1 MGVILHGVCYDTH
14 MMTTALLVA
23 LLLGQTITPVK
34 VTDPTQPSSAVTTT
48 PVATKRGLDVNV
60 IGGGA
65 GGGAVTQATT
75 PWITQDNHTTAVA
88 PLACRLTDGASFYT
102 AGGST
107 GLTDAQLRATPVP
120 VSGTFWQ
127 TTQPV
132 SWAGQSVA
140 VSSLP
145 GSPAQEHTAANSPNA
160 CRLSDGTNFLS
171 SLPVTGTFWQATQP
185 VSGTFWQATQPVSA
199 VALPLPTGAATEATL
214 AAMSAKLPA
223 ALGPQTSATSLSTT
237 PATGASWPVTGTF
250 WQTTQP
256 VSIASMPSTP
266 VTGTFWQATQ
276 PVSSTQLPAA
286 LGPQASAA
294 SFSVTPATGATF
306 PVSGTFWQTTQPVS
320 GSVTVSG
327 TVTANA
333 GTGTMAVSG
342 PLTDTQLRATAVPVS
357 GTFWQATQ
365 PISGTVTVTD
375 GAGALNVIVDSSA
388 LPSGAATETTL
399 STRASE
405 TTLSTLNGKIPS
417 NLTVTS
423 TRLLVDGS
431 GVTQPVSGTVT
442 ATVASTTV
450 TNTVAT
456 KVSKVAAAPLAT
468 AVTVTGSAT
477 ALPASVLT
485 NRVSL
490 CVYNNGASTMYLGPA
505 GVTTASGLPLPA
517 GGSFCDDVGS
527 QVYYAIV
534 TSGSV
539 EARVLEN

>member
-132 SWAGQSVA
+132 SWAGQTVG
-140 VSSLP
+140 VTSLP
-145 GSPAQEHTAANSPNA
+145 GSPAQEHTAANSPNS
-160 CRLSDGTNFLS
+160 CRLSDGAAFVTT
-171 SLPVTGTFWQATQP
+171 LPVSLASVPSHAVTGSGNFTVVQPTGTNLH
-185 VSGTFWQATQPVSA
+185 VVVDSA
-199 VALPLPTGAATEATL
+199 PT
-214 AAMSAKLPA
+214 
-223 ALGPQTSATSLSTT
+223 
-237 PATGASWPVTGTF
+237 
-250 WQTTQP
+250 
-256 VSIASMPSTP
+256 TP

-286 LGPQASAA
+286 LGAQAVGA
-294 SFSVTPATGATF
+294 SMSVVPATASSFT
-306 PVSGTFWQTTQPVS
+306 VAQP
-320 GSVTVSG
+320 
-327 TVTANA
+327 
-333 GTGTMAVSG
+333 TGTNLHVVVDTAPTTAVTG
-342 PLTDTQLRATAVPVS
+342 PLTDAQLRATAVPVS
-357 GTFWQATQ
+357 G
-365 PISGTVTVTD
+365 S
-375 GAGALNVIVDSSA
+375 
-388 LPSGAATETTL
+388 
-399 STRASE
+399 
-405 TTLSTLNGKIPS
+405 
-417 NLTVTS
+417 
-423 TRLLVDGS
+423 
-431 GVTQPVSGTVT
+431 VT
-442 ATVASTTV
+442 ATVTSTTV

-505 GVTTASGLPLPA
+505 GVTTANGLPLPA
-517 GGSFCDDVGS
+517 GGSFCDDVGA
-527 QVYYAIV
+527 QVYYAV
-534 TSGSV
+534 VAAGSV